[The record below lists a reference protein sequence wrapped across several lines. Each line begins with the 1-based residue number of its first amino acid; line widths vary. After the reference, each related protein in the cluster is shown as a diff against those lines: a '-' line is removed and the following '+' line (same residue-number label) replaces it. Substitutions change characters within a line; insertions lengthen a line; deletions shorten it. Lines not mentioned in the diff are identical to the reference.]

1 MSVVVQRCPLF
12 KLASISKSSGS
23 ELAPIPSGVNYGDYL
38 YWSQGSW
45 QVGGNRI
52 SLGAFAGSQGQNPYG
67 VAVGAYAGQYFQ
79 SQYAI
84 ALGTLAGNNM
94 QQANAIAI
102 GENSGHDNQQ
112 TNAIAIGPDAGHDAQ
127 QANAIAIGDYAGQ
140 THQQTYAIAIG
151 TNAGANNQ
159 QQSAIAIG
167 TNAGAETQGQFAIAI
182 GQNVA
187 PANQGQNS
195 IAIGQNIGQGITGQV
210 DNSIVLNVTA
220 TNLDAGTT
228 GFFVNPIRGPYSSTN
243 VLCYNTATNEIYF
256 NGSSRRF
263 KHNIVPLQ
271 EDTSTIYNL
280 VPREFDYNLNGEHDI
295 GFIAEEANEVH
306 PMFAYRD
313 KDGIPEGIQWNTIT
327 TCLIAEIQKLK
338 EEIDKICS
346 KE

>member
-45 QVGGNRI
+45 QVGGNKI
-52 SLGAFAGSQGQNPYG
+52 SLGAFAGSQAQSPYG
-67 VAVGAYAGQYFQ
+67 VAVGAYAGQFFQ

-84 ALGTLAGNNM
+84 ALGSYAGHNLQQTNAIAIGDNSGHES

-102 GENSGHDNQQ
+102 G
-112 TNAIAIGPDAGHDAQ
+112 PYAGRHAQ
-127 QANAIAIGDYAGQ
+127 QSNAIAIGDYAGQ
-140 THQQTYAIAIG
+140 THQQQFAIAIG
-151 TNAGANNQ
+151 TNAGSESQ

-167 TNAGAETQGQFAIAI
+167 TNVGQINQQSYAVAI

-187 PANQGQNS
+187 QSNQGQNT
-195 IAIGQNIGQGITGQV
+195 IAIGQNIGNGVTGQV
-210 DNSIVLNVTA
+210 NNSIVLNATE
-220 TNLDAGTT
+220 TNLDAGST

-338 EEIDKICS
+338 EEISRIV
-346 KE
+346 

>member
-1 MSVVVQRCPLF
+1 MPVAERCPLF

-45 QVGGNRI
+45 QVGSNRI

-84 ALGTLAGNNM
+84 ALGALAGNNM
-94 QQANAIAI
+94 QQTNAIAI
-102 GENSGHDNQQ
+102 GENSGHNYQQ
-112 TNAIAIGPDAGHDAQ
+112 ANAIAIGPDAGHESQ
-127 QANAIAIGDYAGQ
+127 QSNAIAIGDYAGY
-140 THQQTYAIAIG
+140 TQQQAYAIAIG

-167 TNAGAETQGQFAIAI
+167 TNAAMDTQGEYAIAI

-187 PANQGQNS
+187 PLNQGQNS
-195 IAIGQNIGQGITGQV
+195 IAIGQNIGQGVTGQAN
-210 DNSIVLNVTA
+210 NSIVLNSSA

-243 VLCYNTATNEIYF
+243 VLSYNTATNEIYF

-263 KHNIVPLQ
+263 KHNIAPLQ
-271 EDTSTIYNL
+271 EDTSMIYKL

-295 GFIAEEANEVH
+295 GFIAEEANDVH
-306 PMFAYRD
+306 PMFAYKD

-327 TCLIAEIQKLK
+327 TCLIAEIRKLK
-338 EEIDKICS
+338 EEMD
-346 KE
+346 ELNNF